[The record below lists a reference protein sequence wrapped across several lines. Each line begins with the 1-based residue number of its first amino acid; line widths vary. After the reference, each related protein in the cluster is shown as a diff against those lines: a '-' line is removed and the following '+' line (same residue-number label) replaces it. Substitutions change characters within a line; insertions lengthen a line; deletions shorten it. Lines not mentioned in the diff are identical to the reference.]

1 LGVINLSS
9 IKKEDPNLKMPQKCA
24 TSPCELYTSAEPC
37 PMCYCA
43 SRWARIDNIYFSATV
58 YDAAK
63 QGINFSDEPLYA
75 EMSVNY
81 ADRRKLGAYCYQCEE
96 DNSLSAFNHY
106 KRSSAGKY

>member
-1 LGVINLSS
+1 
-9 IKKEDPNLKMPQKCA
+9 
-24 TSPCELYTSAEPC
+24 
-37 PMCYCA
+37 MCYCA